1 LHVFIACASFIGQ
14 YIYNMTNFA
23 SKVQNIGKLVL
34 ATSDQIN
41 HTVYEQMSDILKQL
55 ELMTTESDKQA
66 ENVLETYELALGY
79 MESFHTYAQEVLDK
93 GRPSDITGAACELHD
108 RATELLGNDVRHCS
122 QVPPTSRDLH
132 TC

>member
-1 LHVFIACASFIGQ
+1 
-14 YIYNMTNFA
+14 MTNFA

-79 MESFHTYAQEVLDK
+79 MESFHTYA
-93 GRPSDITGAACELHD
+93 
-108 RATELLGNDVRHCS
+108 
-122 QVPPTSRDLH
+122 
-132 TC
+132 